1 MTRKGNIFASFD
13 FFIHSFKPYHV
24 EMLKLNVLN
33 NRHSAQV
40 VGNIIR
46 MDEGEELPCDV
57 VILSS
62 SLANG
67 EAYITTANL
76 DGETNLKV
84 SSLIHCSIAG
94 DNYFHTICI

>member
-1 MTRKGNIFASFD
+1 MCQCIVA
-13 FFIHSFKPYHV
+13 I
-24 EMLKLNVLN
+24 LNSINDQLLL
-33 NRHSAQV
+33 AQV

-46 MDEGEELPCDV
+46 IDEGEELPCDV

-62 SLANG
+62 SLPNG

-84 SSLIHCSIAG
+84 GFADVADIANADWLWKCSRLICV
-94 DNYFHTICI
+94 FLPRV